1 MMRAMLLPVGS
12 SRRSAHRHFGR
23 RLLLIFHGLPGIF
36 IRLSCSLA
44 QGCLMMSLAI
54 QLLLAHFV
62 SLLGLQLGQEAAL
75 VFLVLTLDAP

>member
-1 MMRAMLLPVGS
+1 
-12 SRRSAHRHFGR
+12 
-23 RLLLIFHGLPGIF
+23 
-36 IRLSCSLA
+36 
-44 QGCLMMSLAI
+44 MMSLAI